1 MVYGANG
8 YSGELIAREAA
19 GRGMRPILAGRNPER
34 IKALAGELGLE
45 HRVFDLDSVEHVAL
59 ALQGVDL
66 VLHCAGPF
74 SATSA
79 PMIDGCLSSGTHY
92 LDITGEIAVFEHAH
106 DLGAEAREAKVVI
119 CPGVGFDVVPTDCV
133 AVTLKDAMPDA
144 THLALAFESSSGLS
158 PGTTKTAI
166 EGLRAGGAVRRDGEI
181 IAVPQAYG
189 VRRIDCGN
197 GEKQAMTI
205 PWGDVSTA
213 FHSTGIPNIEVYTTV
228 PDGALRVVKAANR
241 LDWLWRRPRV
251 INGMQLL
258 AGRFVKGPDSTA
270 RTGLKTYVWGEVRNA
285 EGRTLTAR
293 VRTAN
298 GYEVTIEAPLAIVD
312 KLLNDRPEG
321 GVYTPAVLMGSDF
334 VTELPG
340 STSIEVTG

>member
-19 GRGMRPILAGRNPER
+19 ARGMRPILAGRNAER
-34 IKALAGELGLE
+34 ISSLAGELGLE
-45 HRVFDLDSVEHVAL
+45 HRVFDLSTPEHVAL
-59 ALQGVDL
+59 ALDGVDL

-79 PMIDGCLSSGTHY
+79 PMIAACLDSGTHY

-106 DLGAEAREAKVVI
+106 SRGVEAFTKNVVI
-119 CPGVGFDVVPTDCV
+119 CPGVGFDVVPTDCI
-133 AVTLKDAMPDA
+133 AVTLKKELPDA
-144 THLALAFESSSGLS
+144 DHLALAFESSSGLS

-166 EGLRAGGAVRRDGEI
+166 EGLRAGGAVRRKGEI
-181 IAVPQAYG
+181 VAVPQAFD

-228 PDGALRVVKAANR
+228 PEHAPRVVKAANN
-241 LDWLWRRPRV
+241 LGWLWRRPRV
-251 INGMQLL
+251 INGLQSL
-258 AGRFVKGPDSTA
+258 AERFVEGPDAEA
-270 RTGLKTYVWGEVRNA
+270 RADLKTYVWGEVTNP
-285 EGRTLTAR
+285 EGVRKIAR
-293 VRTAN
+293 VQTAN
-298 GYEVTIEAPLAIVD
+298 GYTVTVEAPLAIVA
-312 KLLNDRPEG
+312 KLLKDSYDG
-321 GVYTPAVLMGSDF
+321 GAYTPATLMGSDF
-334 VTELPG
+334 VTKLPG
-340 STSIEVTG
+340 STKIEVSE